1 MILIYHRVAEA
12 GVDPWALGVTPVHF
26 AQHLQVLNTIANPVS
41 LRDLVN
47 AKSDRELP
55 PRPVCITFDDGYAD
69 NLYAAKGAL
78 EAHRAPATVFVTTGY
93 VGVQENLWWDELAE
107 LILAPASR
115 RVELSLSLNGHH
127 YAYAFPPQQWEPG
140 APDPNVKWRAWEAA
154 PEPRQRAYV
163 AIYGMLLKLSDTER
177 EKALEQLRRG
187 ANRYAD
193 RRQHRCLTVDELHK
207 LASGDLVEIG
217 AHTVT
222 HPVLAQLPF
231 DRQEQEIVGSKRRL
245 EALTGKSVTT
255 FAYPYGK
262 KHHYNR
268 QTVEAV
274 RANGFTYAC
283 SNFGG
288 LVTRSS
294 NRFELPRFQPM
305 DWDGDHFA
313 DVVEWWYRDGLR
325 VR

>member
-12 GVDPWALGVTPVHF
+12 NVDPWAINVSPAHF
-26 AQHLQVLNTIANPVS
+26 VQQLQVLNTIANPVS
-41 LRDLVN
+41 LRDLSS

-55 PRPVCITFDDGYAD
+55 PRPVCVTFDDGYAD
-69 NLYAAKGAL
+69 NLYAAKPAL
-78 EAHRAPATVFVTTGY
+78 EAYRVPATVYVTTGY
-93 VGVQENLWWDELAE
+93 LGVPENLWWDELAK
-107 LILAPASR
+107 LILDPETR
-115 RVELSLSLNGHH
+115 QEELSLNLNGHH
-127 YAYAFPPQQWEPG
+127 YAYVFPPKAAEPDG
-140 APDPNVKWRAWEAA
+140 PDPNSKWRAWEAA
-154 PEPRQRAYV
+154 PGPRQSAYV
-163 AIYGMLLKLSDTER
+163 AIYGMLLRLSNSER
-177 EKALEQLRRG
+177 EKALEQLRRE

-207 LASGDLVEIG
+207 LASGDMVEIG

-222 HPVLAQLPF
+222 HPVLAQLPL
-231 DRQEQEIVGSKRRL
+231 DQQEQEISGSKRRL
-245 EALTGKSVTT
+245 EELIGKSVTS

-274 RANGFTYAC
+274 RASGFTYAC
-283 SNFGG
+283 SNFDG

-294 NRFELPRFQPM
+294 NRFALPRFQPM

-313 DVVEWWYRDGLR
+313 DVMDWWYRQ
-325 VR
+325 